1 MPECLSFFTTVPYQ
15 YLGCYKDGD
24 TSPAFVFNP
33 GGYKPSSMTPGLCMH
48 ECGTWYYNYAAVKGG
63 MLCLCS
69 NSTSPAAEG
78 AADMC
83 FWPCFGSGN
92 LKCGGKSHISVF
104 KSVTVWPR
112 RLNMSLDSSV
122 YTFKAFNITLT
133 PTLPANETVE
143 SYTIN
148 IGDGTTHYT
157 THSPATIAIL
167 HPGSYYIKGTAI
179 VKHSKTGYR
188 STVESLVKT
197 RRVVSELTGLNI
209 SCQSCAPV
217 NVSAG
222 CSVIF
227 RYGSNVDYAVQF
239 GDEKGQVNGS
249 LPGKC

>member
-33 GGYKPSSMTPGLCMH
+33 GGYKPSSMTPGLCMY

-69 NSTSPAAEG
+69 NSTFPAAEG

-112 RLNMSLDSSV
+112 RLDMSLDSSV
-122 YTFKAFNITLT
+122 YTLKAFNITLT

-217 NVSAG
+217 NVSVG
-222 CSVIF
+222 CSVMF
-227 RYGSNVDYAVQF
+227 RYGSNVDYAVQY
-239 GDEKGQVNGS
+239 GDEKGPVNGS